1 MARVIVH
8 IETDHEDNE
17 EAARSVVNAVKR
29 AGYDVL
35 DTQVAGT
42 AWSEAAV
49 RNTAAEYVLYAEPIF
64 ITAAE
69 PETDAR
75 FRRANQ

>member
-1 MARVIVH
+1 MSRVIVH
-8 IETDHEDNE
+8 IETDHADEDE
-17 EAARSVVNAVKR
+17 GARSVVNALKR

-35 DTQVAGT
+35 DTQVRGT
-42 AWSEAAV
+42 SWSETAV
-49 RNTAAEYVLYAEPIF
+49 KETAREFVTYADPIF

-75 FRRANQ
+75 FRRG